1 MANRFQI
8 ALGVLKGD
16 KRFVNAFNQAFFQLL
31 GGATTKYDQNNV
43 TYLEKGYNINPDVY
57 SIINKQSL
65 KTVSVPY
72 AIKKVKDKKS
82 HYELKQLNEATKG
95 SVSFNQFVK
104 QIKLQAKA
112 YSDETL
118 PFPLEQPNPTQTWS
132 DIWAL
137 YKTYMKVTGNCYIYF
152 VTPEDGMNKGVP
164 LLVYVLP
171 AHMTEIVL
179 KSNAD
184 MLSVESPISHYMLTE
199 GNTYIEFKAENVI
212 HIKYP
217 NPNFDTQGSHLYGHS
232 PLQAA
237 LRNINIQ
244 NSAIDNNIKMMQ
256 NSGAY
261 GFLFGKGT
269 PLTQD
274 QANSLKEKLIELDND
289 TARLGKI
296 GASSA
301 EVGFQRIALTTDE
314 LKPFDYLQWDRN
326 TICNVLNYPKELLGE
341 KTGGSLA
348 KTDSN
353 DARKE
358 LITNDIQPDLV
369 LLQDSLNKHF
379 LPRFKGYENA
389 VIEWDCTELPE
400 MQSEMKDMVEW
411 LDKLPLTPN
420 EMRTAFKYET
430 LNDDG
435 MDTVWINSGK
445 TRVDEISEGTF
456 NNANNL

>member
-1 MANRFQI
+1 MANIFSNLFNRNKQQQ
-8 ALGVLKGD
+8 
-16 KRFVNAFNQAFFQLL
+16 NAFNKAFYQLL
-31 GGATTKYDQNNV
+31 GSSSTKYDQNNV

-82 HYELKQLNEATKG
+82 HYELKQLKEATKG
-95 SVSFNQFVK
+95 SLAFNQFVK

-132 DIWAL
+132 DIFAL
-137 YKTYMKVTGNCYIYF
+137 YKTYMKITGNCYIYF

-171 AHMTEIVL
+171 AHMIKIVL
-179 KSNAD
+179 KTNAD

-199 GNTYIEFKAENVI
+199 GNQYIDFKAENVI

-217 NPNFDTQGSHLYGHS
+217 NPNFDTQGTHLYGHS

-289 TARLGKI
+289 TSRLGKI

-341 KTGGSLA
+341 KSGGSLA

-400 MQSEMKDMVEW
+400 MQEDMVKMIEW

-445 TRVDEISEGTF
+445 MRVDDVSEGTF

>member
-1 MANRFQI
+1 MANIFTNFLNRNKQSE
-8 ALGVLKGD
+8 
-16 KRFVNAFNQAFFQLL
+16 NAFNKAFYQLL
-31 GGATTKYDQNNV
+31 GGSSTKYDQNNK

-72 AIKKVKDKKS
+72 AIKKVNDKKS
-82 HYELKQLNEATKG
+82 LYDLKQLNKATKG
-95 SVSFNQFVK
+95 VVSFSQFVK
-104 QIKLQAKA
+104 QVKLQTKA
-112 YSDETL
+112 YSDETM

-137 YKTYMKVTGNCYIYF
+137 YKTYMKITGNCYIYM
-152 VTPEDGMNKGVP
+152 VAPEEGMNKGIP
-164 LLVYVLP
+164 ILVYVLP
-171 AHMTEIVL
+171 AHMIEIVL

-199 GNTYIEFKAENVI
+199 GNQYIDFKAENVI

-217 NPNFDTQGSHLYGHS
+217 NPNFDMQGSHLYGHS
-232 PLQAA
+232 PLQAT
-237 LRNINIQ
+237 LRNINTQ
-244 NSAIDNNIKMMQ
+244 NSSIDNNIKMMQ

-289 TARLGKI
+289 ASRLGKI

-326 TICNVLNYPKELLGE
+326 TICNVLNFPKELLGE
-341 KTGGSLA
+341 KSGGSLA

-369 LLQDSLNKHF
+369 LLQDSLNKNF
-379 LPRFKGYENA
+379 IPRFKGYENS

-400 MQSEMKDMVEW
+400 MQADMSKMIEW

-430 LNDDG
+430 LLDDG

-445 TRVDEISEGTF
+445 TRVDDISEGTF
-456 NNANNL
+456 NNANL

>member
-1 MANRFQI
+1 MANIFTNFLNRNKQSE
-8 ALGVLKGD
+8 
-16 KRFVNAFNQAFFQLL
+16 NAFNKAFYQLL
-31 GGATTKYDQNNV
+31 GGGSTKYDQNNK

-72 AIKKVKDKKS
+72 CIKKVNDKKAL
-82 HYELKQLNEATKG
+82 YDLKQLNQATKG
-95 SVSFNQFVK
+95 VVSLSQFVK
-104 QIKLQAKA
+104 QIKLKTKA
-112 YSDETL
+112 YSDETM

-137 YKTYMKVTGNCYIYF
+137 YKTYMKITGNCYIYM
-152 VTPEDGMNKGVP
+152 VAPEDGMNKGVP
-164 LLVYVLP
+164 VLVYVLP
-171 AHMTEIVL
+171 AHMIEIVL
-179 KSNAD
+179 KPNPD

-199 GNTYIEFKAENVI
+199 GNQYIDFKAENVI

-217 NPNFDTQGSHLYGHS
+217 NPNFDMQGSHLYGHS

-261 GFLFGKGT
+261 GFLFGKGE

-289 TARLGKI
+289 ASRLGKI

-341 KTGGSLA
+341 KTGGGLA
-348 KTDSN
+348 NNDSS

-369 LLQDSLNKHF
+369 LLQDSLNKNF
-379 LPRFKGYENA
+379 IPRFKGYENS
-389 VIEWDCTELPE
+389 VIEWDVTELPE
-400 MQSEMKDMVEW
+400 MQEDMAKMVEW
-411 LDKLPLTPN
+411 LDKIPLTPN

-430 LNDDG
+430 LNEDG
-435 MDTVWINSGK
+435 MDVVWINSGK
-445 TRVDEISEGTF
+445 TRVDDISEGTF
-456 NNANNL
+456 NNANL